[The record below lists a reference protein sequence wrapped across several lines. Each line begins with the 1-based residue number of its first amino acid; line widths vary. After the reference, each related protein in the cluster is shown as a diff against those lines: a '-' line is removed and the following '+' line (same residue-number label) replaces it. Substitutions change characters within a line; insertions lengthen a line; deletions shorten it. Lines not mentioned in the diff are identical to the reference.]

1 VFSYNKAQ
9 RPGAGPVL
17 PEVRAVCEAF
27 DPDEDVEVEMMNE
40 LFEK

>member
-1 VFSYNKAQ
+1 M
-9 RPGAGPVL
+9 L
-17 PEVRAVCEAF
+17 PEGRAACKAF